1 MIDGKAVFS
10 AITKEKHT
18 EEDYESLVREYND
31 SVRSMLRTRAD
42 LLEILMENMILRD
55 KLSKYEK
62 QDSNKN
68 WKGTGFFGNMKDEY
82 K

>member
-18 EEDYESLVREYND
+18 EEEYESLVREYND
-31 SVRSMLRTRAD
+31 LVREHYRLKAVCRD
-42 LLEILMENMILRD
+42 LLNENIKIVDEL
-55 KLSKYEK
+55 
-62 QDSNKN
+62 NKI
-68 WKGTGFFGNMKDEY
+68 GKDADDC